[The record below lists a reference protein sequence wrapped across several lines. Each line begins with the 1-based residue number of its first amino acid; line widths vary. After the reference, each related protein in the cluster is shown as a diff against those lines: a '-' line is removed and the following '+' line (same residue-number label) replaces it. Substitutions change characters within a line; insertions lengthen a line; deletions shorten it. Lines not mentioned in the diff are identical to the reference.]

1 MDFGR
6 LTKKFILGEWKTEVS
21 ILSRTRA
28 IREVLQ
34 SLKTRTLKDKQ
45 NIELAL
51 ENLSHVRKGYRK
63 LEKQN
68 EVLLKE
74 NRELNERLQI
84 LEENK
89 GN

>member
-1 MDFGR
+1 MDFGK
-6 LTKKFILGEWKTEVS
+6 LTKKFLLGEWKTEVS

-34 SLKTRTLKDKQ
+34 NLNTRTLKDKQ
-45 NIELAL
+45 NTELAL
-51 ENLSHVRKGYRK
+51 ENLAHLRRGYRK
-63 LEKQN
+63 LERHN
-68 EVLLKE
+68 EALLEE

-84 LEENK
+84 LEESK

>member
-6 LTKKFILGEWKTEVS
+6 LTKKFLLGEWKTEVS

-74 NRELNERLQI
+74 NKELNERLQI

>member
-1 MDFGR
+1 MDFGK
-6 LTKKFILGEWKTEVS
+6 LTKKFLLGEWKTEVS

-34 SLKTRTLKDKQ
+34 NLNTRTLKDKQ

-51 ENLSHVRKGYRK
+51 ENLAHLRRGYRK
-63 LEKQN
+63 LERQN
-68 EVLLKE
+68 EALLEE

-84 LEENK
+84 LEESK